1 MKLYKKSV
9 PGDNSCFFH
18 AMGIHLRTTGASLR
32 QLCVQLIPLYKDRVF
47 HGLSLKDWIQYS
59 ENMTIDAYIQRLS
72 RQYWGGSIEMMILSD
87 YFRRPI
93 AVYALNGKR
102 VAMFREDLLTE
113 PVFLLYTGNHYDAL
127 LKK

>member
-1 MKLYKKSV
+1 M
-9 PGDNSCFFH
+9 
-18 AMGIHLRTTGASLR
+18 I
-32 QLCVQLIPLYKDRVF
+32 
-47 HGLSLKDWIQYS
+47 
-59 ENMTIDAYIQRLS
+59 
-72 RQYWGGSIEMMILSD
+72 ILSD

-93 AVYALNGKR
+93 AVYALTGKR